1 MGQPVKKMAQIHQ
14 KKESPTLL
22 IKGRETDE
30 LVIGLC
36 GAVGSGVS
44 TVGKIIA
51 HQLSQY
57 GYTTSFE
64 KATEHIM
71 SIKTPP
77 ETNSEFERIYNLQTL
92 GSEIRSE
99 YGNNY
104 LSQLIIWG
112 IAEERNK
119 SGAKQL
125 KKAPGDIDHEEAA
138 ERTRRHVTIVD
149 SLKNPA
155 EVELLKMV
163 YGSMFYMF
171 GILCDDHE
179 RERRLKNKGNGM
191 EPHEA
196 KQLMERDK
204 QEKEDNGQHVLKTLQ
219 LADFFVRNNNRA
231 KTATETSVDRFIQL
245 ILRQNNITP
254 TIEEYGMYVA
264 ESTAKLSGCMS
275 RQVGAAI
282 LSPAGDIIATGRNDV
297 PSPNGGLYWEG
308 GATED
313 CRCFKVD
320 GTTCENHRRKDIIYG
335 KIEGLLNESFTN
347 LKTPNNSNLIDSSI
361 KDIILTL
368 RDDSE
373 IKDLL
378 EYSKA
383 VHAEMDAITTAARIG
398 NRSLDG
404 STLYSTTFPCHHCA
418 RHIIASGIK
427 TVYYIEPYEKSLAK
441 ALHDDA
447 IDLGHEQQ
455 GGSNKKVKFLHF
467 EGVAPK
473 QYFTLFTCNNRKK
486 DGKLNKIDLSQQ
498 KPAATT
504 YLDSFIEREAKVVQ
518 IVTGESEK
526 NTEDKHEQ
534 G

>member
-1 MGQPVKKMAQIHQ
+1 MGQPAKKVVQIHQ
-14 KKESPTLL
+14 TKASPTQL
-22 IKGRETDE
+22 IRGRQTDE

-51 HQLSQY
+51 DQLSRY

-64 KATEHIM
+64 KATDHIL
-71 SIKTPP
+71 SVKTPP
-77 ETNSEFERIYNLQTL
+77 VTDSEFERIYNLQTL
-92 GSEIRSE
+92 GSQIRNE

-119 SGAKQL
+119 AGAKTL
-125 KKAPGDIDHEEAA
+125 NKAPKDIDHEEAA
-138 ERTRRHVTIVD
+138 QFTRRHVTIVD

-155 EVELLKMV
+155 EVELLKIV
-163 YGSMFYMF
+163 YGDMFYMF
-171 GILCDDHE
+171 GILCDDFE
-179 RERRLKNKGNGM
+179 RERRLKNKGKGM
-191 EPHEA
+191 DPHEA
-196 KQLMERDK
+196 VKLMERDK

-231 KTATETSVDRFIQL
+231 KNTTETSVDRFIQL

-264 ESTAKLSGCMS
+264 ESAAKLSGCMS

-282 LSPAGDIIATGRNDV
+282 LSPAGDIISTGRNDV
-297 PSPNGGLYWEG
+297 PSPDGGLYWEG
-308 GATED
+308 GITQD

-320 GTTCENHRRKDIIYG
+320 GTTCENNRRKDIIYA
-335 KIEGLLNESFTN
+335 KIETLLHQRFAE
-347 LKTPNNSNLIDSSI
+347 LKDTKNTDDIDKRI
-361 KDIILTL
+361 KGIVLDL
-368 RDDSE
+368 REDSE

-398 NRSLDG
+398 NRSLYG
-404 STLYSTTFPCHHCA
+404 TTLYSTTFPCHHCA

-427 TVYYIEPYEKSLAK
+427 KVYYIEPYEKSLAK
-441 ALHDDA
+441 ELHDDA
-447 IDLGHEQQ
+447 IDLGHGQIRE
-455 GGSNKKVKFLHF
+455 SENKVKFLHF

-473 QYFTLFTCNNRKK
+473 QYFSLFTCNNRKK
-486 DGKLNKIDLSQQ
+486 DGKLNKINLITQ

-504 YLDSFIEREAKVVQ
+504 YLDSFIDREAKVVFL
-518 IVTGESEK
+518 ITGEPVNNPE
-526 NTEDKHEQ
+526 EEHEQ

>member
-1 MGQPVKKMAQIHQ
+1 MGQPAKKVAQIHQ

-57 GYTTSFE
+57 GHTTSFE
-64 KATEHIM
+64 KATEHIL
-71 SIKTPP
+71 SVKTPP
-77 ETNSEFERIYNLQTL
+77 ETDSEFERIYNLQTL

-125 KKAPGDIDHEEAA
+125 QKAPGDIDHEEAA

-149 SLKNPA
+149 NLKNPA

-204 QEKEDNGQHVLKTLQ
+204 QEKEENGQHVLKTLQ

-231 KTATETSVDRFIQL
+231 KTATGEPDH
-245 ILRQNNITP
+245 
-254 TIEEYGMYVA
+254 
-264 ESTAKLSGCMS
+264 AK
-275 RQVGAAI
+275 
-282 LSPAGDIIATGRNDV
+282 
-297 PSPNGGLYWEG
+297 
-308 GATED
+308 
-313 CRCFKVD
+313 
-320 GTTCENHRRKDIIYG
+320 
-335 KIEGLLNESFTN
+335 
-347 LKTPNNSNLIDSSI
+347 
-361 KDIILTL
+361 
-368 RDDSE
+368 
-373 IKDLL
+373 
-378 EYSKA
+378 
-383 VHAEMDAITTAARIG
+383 
-398 NRSLDG
+398 
-404 STLYSTTFPCHHCA
+404 
-418 RHIIASGIK
+418 
-427 TVYYIEPYEKSLAK
+427 
-441 ALHDDA
+441 
-447 IDLGHEQQ
+447 
-455 GGSNKKVKFLHF
+455 
-467 EGVAPK
+467 
-473 QYFTLFTCNNRKK
+473 
-486 DGKLNKIDLSQQ
+486 
-498 KPAATT
+498 
-504 YLDSFIEREAKVVQ
+504 
-518 IVTGESEK
+518 
-526 NTEDKHEQ
+526 
-534 G
+534 